1 MRMICTMNAVKFI
14 RTRVFK
20 LEQAPFAGIAG
31 VSQPTVSRWEQSE
44 IPTSEPNREAM
55 SLIRSE
61 AIRRGLEWNDSWFY
75 QTFPDDPPVR
85 SPADERESA
94 A

>member
-1 MRMICTMNAVKFI
+1 MHMRMICVMNAVAYI
-14 RTRVFK
+14 RTKVFK

-44 IPTSEPNREAM
+44 IENSEPNRRAM
-55 SLIRSE
+55 ALIREE
-61 AIRRGLEWNDSWFY
+61 AIRRGLPWSDSWFF
-75 QTFPDDPPVR
+75 QTFPDEPTSQRD
-85 SPADERESA
+85 SA

>member
-1 MRMICTMNAVKFI
+1 MHMNAVKFI
-14 RTRVFK
+14 RTKVFK

-31 VSQPTVSRWEQSE
+31 VSQPTVSRWEQTE
-44 IPTSEPNREAM
+44 ITTSEPNREEM

-61 AIRRGLEWNDSWFY
+61 AIKRGLDWNDSWFY
-75 QTFPDDPPVR
+75 QTFPDDPPAEVA
-85 SPADERESA
+85 SSERESA